1 MTATASPTWR
11 TLSWARRGC
20 WGLMNLC
27 WTSAVH
33 LLGNESCVSGT
44 GGRSCRRS
52 APLKAQATPRC
63 AGRMRQIHSADA
75 RMGER
80 ASDED
85 RVQHVRQIE
94 IGYELSSTGQ
104 QAMILATRQRAAD
117 ENAFGGIV
125 HGRGTG

>member
-1 MTATASPTWR
+1 
-11 TLSWARRGC
+11 
-20 WGLMNLC
+20 
-27 WTSAVH
+27 
-33 LLGNESCVSGT
+33 
-44 GGRSCRRS
+44 
-52 APLKAQATPRC
+52 
-63 AGRMRQIHSADA
+63 MRQIHSADA

-117 ENAFGGIV
+117 ENAFVGIV
-125 HGRGTG
+125 HARRIVIAGRRTAGKFTQPAPAWLRCGEPGIHDHRR